1 MERLC
6 AAIVSLP
13 PPVLEVPRRASQG
26 SWRPGCPP
34 DRQDRW
40 PCNPSPLG
48 NQQMSAISSSLSTL
62 AGLALPEPHA
72 VEWGT
77 ASTLFRG
84 IGYSRYPIP
93 WNRAPKVFYSVLLSK
108 SIFYS
113 THRQVPSNSVKM
125 KKNLQHV
132 TKIISR
138 QTPSKSVKLRQV
150 PSGGTVVLRQTP
162 SNSVELRQVPST
174 PVKPPAGGPSISS
187 THLVSRSS

>member
-1 MERLC
+1 MFKKYFFRGFPLELAYFIERLC

-40 PCNPSPLG
+40 PSNPSLLG
-48 NQQMSAISSSLSTL
+48 KQQMSAISSSLSTL
-62 AGLALPEPHA
+62 AGLVLPEPHS

-77 ASTLFRG
+77 AGTLFRG

-113 THRQVPSNSVKM
+113 AHRQVPSNSVKM
-125 KKNLQHV
+125 KKHCKTLP
-132 TKIISR
+132 K
-138 QTPSKSVKLRQV
+138 
-150 PSGGTVVLRQTP
+150 
-162 SNSVELRQVPST
+162 
-174 PVKPPAGGPSISS
+174 
-187 THLVSRSS
+187 

>member
-1 MERLC
+1 MGGKATGGKRWYPVGYRQTCFEKYCFFGFPPELAYFIERLC

-13 PPVLEVPRRASQG
+13 PPVLEVPRRTGQG

-40 PCNPSPLG
+40 PGNPSPPG
-48 NQQMSAISSSLSTL
+48 KQQMSAISSSLSTL
-62 AGLALPEPHA
+62 AGLVLPEPHS

-93 WNRAPKVFYSVLLSK
+93 WNRAPKVLYSVLLSK

-125 KKNLQHV
+125 KKHGKTLP
-132 TKIISR
+132 K
-138 QTPSKSVKLRQV
+138 
-150 PSGGTVVLRQTP
+150 
-162 SNSVELRQVPST
+162 
-174 PVKPPAGGPSISS
+174 
-187 THLVSRSS
+187 

>member
-1 MERLC
+1 MCLWIFPFSRTYRGGESYRGGKGGTPSGTVKHVLKNIVFCFFPPKLVYFVERLC

-13 PPVLEVPRRASQG
+13 PPVLEVPRRAGQG

-40 PCNPSPLG
+40 PGNPSLPG
-48 NQQMSAISSSLSTL
+48 KQQMSAISSSLSTL
-62 AGLALPEPHA
+62 AGLVLPEPHS

-84 IGYSRYPIP
+84 IGYSRYPTP
-93 WNRAPKVFYSVLLSK
+93 WNRAPKVLYSVLLSK

-125 KKNLQHV
+125 KKHGKTLP
-132 TKIISR
+132 K
-138 QTPSKSVKLRQV
+138 
-150 PSGGTVVLRQTP
+150 
-162 SNSVELRQVPST
+162 
-174 PVKPPAGGPSISS
+174 
-187 THLVSRSS
+187 